1 MAEQFFNKIANDVL
15 LAAEQIQSIVMTG
28 ELPTDDGG
36 GGSRGGDDGDSGTTT
51 NGDASGILD
60 GIKDNIDFD
69 GLSEDEI
76 RELIAEEMMQ
86 NNPLQGIADDVTK
99 NIMAGQI
106 APQGPLEHIDAFRS
120 AITWS
125 EKFIVGLICFQIV
138 MFLLCL
144 FISRKDR
151 GLTLRVCLLVF
162 IGIVV
167 KLGEWLNEQGAKHWE
182 QFATQNYF
190 DKRGIFIGC
199 MLAGP
204 LLLDSLMMLIF
215 FMSEA
220 STLLIQVKRSEFK
233 QKKNE
238 KNSGKKKSTTR
249 TKNTKKQD

>member
-1 MAEQFFNKIANDVL
+1 LCCVVYV
-15 LAAEQIQSIVMTG
+15 S
-28 ELPTDDGG
+28 
-36 GGSRGGDDGDSGTTT
+36 
-51 NGDASGILD
+51 
-60 GIKDNIDFD
+60 
-69 GLSEDEI
+69 
-76 RELIAEEMMQ
+76 
-86 NNPLQGIADDVTK
+86 
-99 NIMAGQI
+99 QI

-151 GLTLRVCLLVF
+151 GLTLRVCVLVF

-167 KLGEWLNEQGAKHWE
+167 RSGEWLNEQGAKHWE

-204 LLLDSLMMLIF
+204 LLLDSLMMLIY

-220 STLLIQVKRSEFK
+220 STLLVQVKRSEFK
-233 QKKNE
+233 QKKVKKSE
-238 KNSGKKKSTTR
+238 KNNSTKR
-249 TKNTKKQD
+249 TKRTKKQD

>member
-28 ELPTDDGG
+28 ELPTGDGG
-36 GGSRGGDDGDSGTTT
+36 VSSSSGGNDGDSGTTY
-51 NGDASGILD
+51 NGDASGIFD
-60 GIKDNIDFD
+60 DIMDDVDFD

-138 MFLLCL
+138 MFVLCL

-151 GLTLRVCLLVF
+151 GLTLRVCVLVF

-167 KLGEWLNEQGAKHWE
+167 RSGEWLNEQGAKHWE

-204 LLLDSLMMLIF
+204 LLLDSLMMLIY

-220 STLLIQVKRSEFK
+220 STLLVQVKRSEFK
-233 QKKNE
+233 QKKVKKSE
-238 KNSGKKKSTTR
+238 KNNSTKR
-249 TKNTKKQD
+249 TKRTKKQD